1 MLALNLGIDRCCC
14 RWRAWTRQR
23 RMKAARQRAALAVYE
38 RRLLG
43 AALRQWRWVQ
53 HSKCLLRRVFGTA
66 VELWQEEVRSL
77 QFTVC
82 MPGWMWAS
90 VLSLVPAQP
99 LLPGAHQVCHSAEHA
114 FIN

>member
-1 MLALNLGIDRCCC
+1 M
-14 RWRAWTRQR
+14 Q
-23 RMKAARQRAALAVYE
+23 AARQRAALAVYE

-53 HSKCLLRRVFGTA
+53 HNKCLLRRVFGTA

-77 QFTVC
+77 QR
-82 MPGWMWAS
+82 

-99 LLPGAHQVCHSAEHA
+99 ALPGAHQACHVAERA
-114 FIN
+114 CSLTPVARPIVLAGGRALAPAQL